1 MRLCWIVLL
10 GVSACSP
17 YNFSPEV
24 TGFGSGVD
32 KVAQGFAA
40 TDTALATDREDE
52 VELKLTDT
60 RARVVKSPSCEVP
73 VSKGVAGSAAPCELY
88 RQGGTA
94 TQPSAD
100 EIRLLKTRAALT
112 ALQSYAHAL
121 AAVTNAADRSAF
133 DAAVGKLG
141 SSLGAMAAAAGPQG
155 AAAAKGVTAG
165 VNAIGWLIGEQ
176 LDYQRFEVL
185 KKAVNAVGAAPD
197 GGETA
202 MKVITNAIGQGLV
215 LARDTRLTSLNE
227 ELDIEMARL
236 GPGLGDTAYTQRLAS
251 CEALANGIEALRTAD
266 PAGTAAQIN
275 IAHEALV
282 KAVNDPSREL
292 PALLTALEQFSDKA
306 QALDAAFTAGAAP
319 KATAVKSKSATGKSG
334 S

>member
-1 MRLCWIVLL
+1 MRLCWIVLF
-10 GVSACSP
+10 GVTACSP

-24 TGFGSGVD
+24 TGFSSGVD

-40 TDTALATDREDE
+40 TDTALATDRETE

-94 TQPSAD
+94 TQPSAV
-100 EIRLLKTRAALT
+100 EIRLVKTRAALM
-112 ALQSYAHAL
+112 ALQNYARAL

-155 AAAAKGVTAG
+155 AAAGKGVTAG
-165 VNAIGWLIGEQ
+165 FDMIGWLVGEE
-176 LDYQRFEVL
+176 LDDQRFDAL
-185 KKAVNAVGAAPD
+185 KQAVNAVGTAPD

-202 MKVITNAIGQGLV
+202 MKVVTNAIGQGLV

-227 ELDIEMARL
+227 ELDIDMARL
-236 GPGLGDTAYTQRLAS
+236 GPGLGDAAYTQRLANS
-251 CEALANGIEALRTAD
+251 EALANSIEALRTAD

-275 IAHEALV
+275 TAHEALV

-292 PALLTALEQFSDKA
+292 PSLLTALEQFTGKA
-306 QALDAAFTAGAAP
+306 EALDGAFTASAAP
-319 KATAVKSKSATGKSG
+319 KAAAAKPKPATAKSG